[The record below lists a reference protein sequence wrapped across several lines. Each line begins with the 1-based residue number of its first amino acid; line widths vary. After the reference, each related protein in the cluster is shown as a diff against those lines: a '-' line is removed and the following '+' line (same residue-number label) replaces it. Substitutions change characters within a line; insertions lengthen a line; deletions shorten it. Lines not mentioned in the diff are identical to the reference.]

1 MEIRELQAADR
12 DAVERFVE
20 RVPEG
25 DRTFFKEDVEAPGV
39 LDAWTRPGTA
49 RAVAVEDG
57 EVIGYVAV
65 VPLHGWSSHVGEVRV
80 IVDPDRR
87 GRGIGRALARRAV
100 LEAVELE
107 LRKMVVEVV
116 ADQEPTIAMFRSLGF
131 DPEALL
137 TDHVRDQLGR
147 AARSHDP
154 RPLRRGAVVVDGRR
168 RHRGR
173 AVSPRSTSSSRRPST
188 PTRT

>member
-1 MEIRELQAADR
+1 MEIRELQGTDR
-12 DAVERFVE
+12 EAVERFVA

-25 DRTFFKEDVEAPGV
+25 DRTFFKEDVAAPEV
-39 LDAWTRPGTA
+39 LDAWARPGAA
-49 RAVAVEDG
+49 RSVAVEDG
-57 EVIGYVAV
+57 EIVGYVAL

-100 LEAVELE
+100 LDAVELD

-116 ADQEPTIAMFRSLGF
+116 ADQEPTVALFRSLGF

-137 TDHVRDQLGR
+137 TDHVCDQSGELRDLMILAHSVEEQW
-147 AARSHDP
+147 
-154 RPLRRGAVVVDGRR
+154 
-168 RHRGR
+168 
-173 AVSPRSTSSSRRPST
+173 SSLLVAGIADEL
-188 PTRT
+188 